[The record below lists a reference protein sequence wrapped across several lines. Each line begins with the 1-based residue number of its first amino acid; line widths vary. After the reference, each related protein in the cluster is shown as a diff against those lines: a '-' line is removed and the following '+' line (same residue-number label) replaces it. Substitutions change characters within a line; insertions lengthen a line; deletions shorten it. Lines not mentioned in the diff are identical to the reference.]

1 MKSSEQVFDDFSF
14 NQSPQAPISRRKWTL
29 TQDAFDKFLA
39 SLGEDR
45 EAAGAKYLEI
55 RNNLVRFFQWRGS
68 HFPEEYADET
78 INRVAK
84 RVSESEEIRNLP
96 SYYLGVARMLLLEIN
111 RERARE
117 QQVLAEMSCSLPSS
131 SEPDEIDEHIDCLRE
146 GLQQLSP
153 ENRHL
158 ILHYYHGEKGEKI
171 KSRKT
176 LSQQLGIPINTLR
189 MRALRIREELQQ
201 YVENCSGQC
210 KAGRAN

>member
-1 MKSSEQVFDDFSF
+1 MKSSEHAFDDFNSS
-14 NQSPQAPISRRKWTL
+14 QSPRAPISRRKWTL
-29 TQDAFDKFLA
+29 TQEAFDKFLA

-45 EAAGAKYLEI
+45 ETAGAKYLEI
-55 RNNLVRFFQWRGS
+55 RSNLVRFFQWRGS

-96 SYYLGVARMLLLEIN
+96 SYYLGVARMLLLEMG

-117 QQVLAEMSCSLPSS
+117 QQVLSEVSCSLTPSK
-131 SEPDEIDEHIDCLRE
+131 EPDEIDEHIDCLRE
-146 GLQQLSP
+146 ALQHLSP

-158 ILHYYHGEKGEKI
+158 ILHYYQGEKGEKI
-171 KSRKT
+171 KTRKT

-189 MRALRIREELQQ
+189 MRALRIRDELQH

-210 KAGRAN
+210 KTGRAS